1 MYHVWE
7 LSLGVSLVEDPKS
20 WTFYWHLHSFQLSE
34 NQEYILDSN
43 LILLRF
49 ETSNFPRCPLSY
61 GDVTSSHGTYSGRT
75 WSLERRGCTCM
86 LLIDQSKGVR
96 TDVGHTHSSC
106 VFSSSRMCVLLN
118 WLWELEC
125 CDDLC
130 NRVALCLSLSLCGC
144 HCVFVWLTQLS
155 SVFVQVLSHIVR
167 TVCHVPDPVFF
178 VFVFPWT
185 STRKP
190 SAAFWRWVEAEI
202 LIFRILWTDWWVRRC
217 SNKLLIFWTV
227 SRT

>member
-1 MYHVWE
+1 MYRVWE

-61 GDVTSSHGTYSGRT
+61 GDVTSSRGTYSGRT

-130 NRVALCLSLSLCGC
+130 NRVVLSLSLSLWVSLCVCLVDTAVVGVC
-144 HCVFVWLTQLS
+144 SGPLSYRQNSLPCPWSCVFCFCFSLNV
-155 SVFVQVLSHIVR
+155 H
-167 TVCHVPDPVFF
+167 
-178 VFVFPWT
+178 
-185 STRKP
+185 
-190 SAAFWRWVEAEI
+190 
-202 LIFRILWTDWWVRRC
+202 
-217 SNKLLIFWTV
+217 
-227 SRT
+227 

>member
-1 MYHVWE
+1 MYRVWE

-61 GDVTSSHGTYSGRT
+61 GDVTSSRGTYSGRT
-75 WSLERRGCTCM
+75 WSLERHGCTCM

-130 NRVALCLSLSLCGC
+130 NRVALSLSLSVG
-144 HCVFVWLTQLS
+144 V
-155 SVFVQVLSHIVR
+155 
-167 TVCHVPDPVFF
+167 TVCLFGWH
-178 VFVFPWT
+178 
-185 STRKP
+185 SC
-190 SAAFWRWVEAEI
+190 
-202 LIFRILWTDWWVRRC
+202 RRC
-217 SNKLLIFWTV
+217 LFRSSLILSEQFAMSLV
-227 SRT
+227 LCFLFLFFPERPLENLALPSDVGLKQKS